1 MPISSLVL
9 ELWQLS
15 FIRDGP
21 EIWKSEIP
29 LSEFC
34 PISGDC
40 GKLGIPNLA
49 QMSLIKCYWMLQNA
63 RVTAF
68 TVFHLLWE
76 NQQQRREGEGWGGGK
91 ITTPLSTQV
100 RVKHSF
106 ILWKCSTFFFINEF
120 FKTQNLFGGMF
131 FIKSYN
137 QVFIM
142 RYLFLPTG
150 FYKVRVPDTCINNSY
165 INL

>member
-1 MPISSLVL
+1 MTTFFFKGWTRNLEIRNTPVWVL
-9 ELWQLS
+9 FNIWRLWQVRDTKFGTNVPNKMLLNAAKCQGYSFYGFS
-15 FIRDGP
+15 FIM
-21 EIWKSEIP
+21 
-29 LSEFC
+29 
-34 PISGDC
+34 
-40 GKLGIPNLA
+40 GKPTTE
-49 QMSLIKCYWMLQNA
+49 A
-63 RVTAF
+63 RRGGV
-68 TVFHLLWE
+68 
-76 NQQQRREGEGWGGGK
+76 GGGK